1 VFRSPRERAN
11 YPCLTAVCKREPL
24 TCRAYDEYLPPL
36 ASEED
41 IPEGHEPPRL
51 DEVKCALL
59 SLDELEPDDPLVF
72 A

>member
-1 VFRSPRERAN
+1 M
-11 YPCLTAVCKREPL
+11 
-24 TCRAYDEYLPPL
+24 
-36 ASEED
+36 
-41 IPEGHEPPRL
+41 PEGHEPPEPPHL